1 MQLAISIP
9 VDWGGLQCLRSKSPL
24 TSLQSLLKLQLEDGW
39 DKHTR
44 EELQVQ
50 MQHGLLDH
58 LRFTNLTATTTSINA
73 EA

>member
-9 VDWGGLQCLRSKSPL
+9 GGGLQCLRSKSPL